1 MSNDTVF
8 LRRCIQTL
16 ELALDTIGKQKEA
29 DADLYDICRAACVKE
44 FELVLEQSGKLL
56 RKRIAAYFSSNR
68 QADLLAFKDL
78 FRYAAKHGLIE
89 PEVVERWLYYREI
102 LPDELADKF
111 DSIRV
116 HVKQTD
122 RQLGPYPYCGVS
134 GIVDNIDDYLVNEV
148 CLLIAENSESRHTQ
162 NSPIAFLADVRFG
175 TATKESPIP

>member
-89 PEVVERWLYYREI
+89 PEVVERWLYYRDNRTDTAYNYGEDFAKATLRL
-102 LPDELADKF
+102 LPAFVADAKALADM
-111 DSIRV
+111 IEE
-116 HVKQTD
+116 
-122 RQLGPYPYCGVS
+122 
-134 GIVDNIDDYLVNEV
+134 VN
-148 CLLIAENSESRHTQ
+148 
-162 NSPIAFLADVRFG
+162 G
-175 TATKESPIP
+175 G